1 MSSPGQC
8 TDHWT
13 TGQSCGVGVPAVQLT
28 THVKSSTLYGRTTKF
43 FRLDGLLLFCIIMGL
58 RSASSAIIC
67 LIQFWEKY
75 LIYEVQKE
83 KRAKCWQ
90 VTLRFN
96 CHMKF
101 PFFQEIFSYFQ
112 ICYLRNTEWPL
123 FSAKVVLIFMLM
135 IHFVALLFL
144 FQFW

>member
-1 MSSPGQC
+1 M
-8 TDHWT
+8 
-13 TGQSCGVGVPAVQLT
+13 
-28 THVKSSTLYGRTTKF
+28 KN
-43 FRLDGLLLFCIIMGL
+43 
-58 RSASSAIIC
+58 IIC

-83 KRAKCWQ
+83 KRTKCWQ

-101 PFFQEIFSYFQ
+101 PIFREIFSYFQ

-123 FSAKVVLIFMLM
+123 FSAKIVLIFMLM
-135 IHFVALLFL
+135 LHFVTLLFL
-144 FQFW
+144 FQFLVIIFFNILPDFSANIFFLLYHVCKQFILSFQTLQTIFVNISHTPSKK